1 MLIQSAIH
9 DLKIDVLTNYFRHIT
24 KSNYHI
30 VVDLTRCRI
39 IDKNNMKVD
48 VQEVDSTPLI
58 FLNMIVKNESKI
70 IERCMDNVSWID
82 GLVISDT
89 GSTDDTREI
98 IEAWRVRNKKMG
110 AVVQNEWKNFGHN
123 RTVAMEE

>member
-1 MLIQSAIH
+1 
-9 DLKIDVLTNYFRHIT
+9 
-24 KSNYHI
+24 
-30 VVDLTRCRI
+30 
-39 IDKNNMKVD
+39 MKVD

>member
-1 MLIQSAIH
+1 MSHNEIE
-9 DLKIDVLTNYFRHIT
+9 LKYSRNNS
-24 KSNYHI
+24 SNHGS
-30 VVDLTRCRI
+30 DLTRCRI

-48 VQEVDSTPLI
+48 VQEVDSRSSTPLI

-70 IERCMDNVSWID
+70 IERCMDNIPWID

-110 AVVQNEWKNFGHN
+110 TVVQNEWKNFGHN
-123 RTVAMEE
+123 RNVAM